1 MSKIR
6 YILLVAMIALIAPAC
21 QRRPLVEEDLS
32 VILKLDIDYN
42 IPHYAGAKS
51 AKHMRVSFFDA
62 ESDRLRHVEIT
73 GPEGGLIHVP
83 AGDYKML
90 IHNTGT
96 ESTQIRGKEQFL
108 TTEAYTNEISRTLLG
123 SLKQYLSTRQE
134 LLSLKNV
141 SEGNHYDT
149 ESESNNTTTTP
160 QAPEQTRPLD
170 ERIVYT
176 PNHLFVAS
184 DEAVNIP
191 IRIAGDAPTVIEA
204 TARSVVESWYLE
216 VRTVSGIENIGKVTA
231 LITGMVGSN
240 FIADNMRT
248 EEAVTIYENM
258 TADRQAQ
265 HLTTIFNTF
274 GKQPSQRNILSV
286 VITDIAGGQYQYNF
300 DISDQFVNN
309 PERKIIINTDIN
321 IPRPEFG
328 GGGFKPSVDDWDEE
342 HTDIEL

>member
-21 QRRPLVEEDLS
+21 QRRPPVEEDLS
-32 VILKLDIDYN
+32 VILKLDIDYD

-141 SEGNHYDT
+141 SEGSHYDT

-204 TARSVVESWYLE
+204 TARSVVES
-216 VRTVSGIENIGKVTA
+216 
-231 LITGMVGSN
+231 
-240 FIADNMRT
+240 
-248 EEAVTIYENM
+248 
-258 TADRQAQ
+258 
-265 HLTTIFNTF
+265 
-274 GKQPSQRNILSV
+274 
-286 VITDIAGGQYQYNF
+286 
-300 DISDQFVNN
+300 
-309 PERKIIINTDIN
+309 
-321 IPRPEFG
+321 
-328 GGGFKPSVDDWDEE
+328 
-342 HTDIEL
+342 